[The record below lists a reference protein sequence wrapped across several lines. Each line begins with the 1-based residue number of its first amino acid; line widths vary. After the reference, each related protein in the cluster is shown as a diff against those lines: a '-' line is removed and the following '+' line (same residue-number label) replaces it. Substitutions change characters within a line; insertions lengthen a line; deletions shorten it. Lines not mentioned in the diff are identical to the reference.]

1 MVGAPLFRFSD
12 WRFATTVATDA
23 SRDENR
29 RILTPEDLKA
39 DGWKLK
45 AAIRQPRVVQ
55 EASMQSCQV
64 CGNPVTESIERETG
78 RTMSGAKEIDP
89 TAGTKRFWGGKWYHF
104 DTLVCRSKFE
114 SAPNSYL
121 ET

>member
-1 MVGAPLFRFSD
+1 
-12 WRFATTVATDA
+12 
-23 SRDENR
+23 
-29 RILTPEDLKA
+29 
-39 DGWKLK
+39 
-45 AAIRQPRVVQ
+45 
-55 EASMQSCQV
+55 MQSCQV
-64 CGNPVTESIERETG
+64 CGNPVTDSIEQETG

-121 ET
+121 EA